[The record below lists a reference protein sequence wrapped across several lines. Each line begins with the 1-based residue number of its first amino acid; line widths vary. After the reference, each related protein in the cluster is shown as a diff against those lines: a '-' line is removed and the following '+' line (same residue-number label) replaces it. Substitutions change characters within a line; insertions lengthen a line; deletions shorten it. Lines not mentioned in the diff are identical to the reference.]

1 MDDTVLIP
9 LFPLRL
15 LPLPDELIPLH
26 IFEPRYK
33 QLFQEVEGKDI
44 RFGIYFDH
52 PLNADKIGSM
62 MRLESVI
69 KRYPKGELDVIVKCE
84 DIFFLHSL
92 STNYPGKLY
101 PGGDIEQWNVAKS
114 TYPNKSLA
122 ELFTAFKTKRGIG
135 QKTGSNT
142 IYEIANQLNL
152 DFADRYKFITH
163 KDERQQK
170 FLHHKLQYMLQL
182 LDHEEKSRDVF
193 HLN

>member
-1 MDDTVLIP
+1 MDETSLIP
-9 LFPLRL
+9 MFPLRL

-33 QLFQEVEGKDI
+33 QLFHEVENRDI

-52 PLNADKIGSM
+52 PLNADKIGSI

-69 KRYPKGELDVIVKCE
+69 KRYPKGELDVVVKCE
-84 DIFFLHSL
+84 DIFYLQTLDKH
-92 STNYPGKLY
+92 YPGKQY
-101 PGGDIEQWNVAKS
+101 PGGEVSRWNITIN
-114 TYPNKSLA
+114 TYPDETLA
-122 ELFTAFKTKRGIG
+122 ELFSTFKVKRGIG
-135 QKTGSNT
+135 TKAGTST
-142 IYEIANQLNL
+142 IFEIANELNF
-152 DFADRYKFITH
+152 DFTDRYKFITH
-163 KDERQQK
+163 EDKRQQK